1 MRSSVG
7 CDWALM
13 LGTAL
18 SLSLGYNATL
28 VTFGATLLGATAG
41 MAGTFLYLRKN
52 SLISDAISHAT
63 LPGLGVAFLV
73 SIAFG
78 WDGRQLGIL
87 LVGSALSAAL
97 GLYFVNWLTRE
108 TRLTQDTAIGC
119 VLSVFF
125 AFGVVLLTIIQVIPV
140 GRKAGL
146 ESFLLGSTAGM
157 LYSDALLILSLS
169 VLTAIVL
176 FVFLRPI
183 KLVTFDAK
191 YSETLGISVQRVD
204 FIILMV
210 TLVVTVLGMKIVGL
224 ILIVAL
230 LIIPAV
236 SARFWSE
243 KTNLIIVTA
252 TAFGALSGYIGTSI
266 SAVSIGLPTG
276 PIIVLCAFGI
286 FLISFLF
293 APKRGVLAIALNHY
307 RFQKTVHLTQGL
319 LSLALEQPI
328 YEPKTRRL
336 LQRMGYIRADGVVT
350 EVGRSLAAKTL
361 LNEKRWSFWQKTLTD
376 RDQFDG
382 EFVFNLMDIETK
394 LTQDQILL
402 IDQGLA
408 VQQGEQL

>member
-1 MRSSVG
+1 
-7 CDWALM
+7 M
-13 LGTAL
+13 LGAAL

-28 VTFGATLLGATAG
+28 VTLGATLLGAAAG

-52 SLISDAISHAT
+52 ALISDAISHAT
-63 LPGLGVAFLV
+63 LPGLSIAFLV
-73 SIAFG
+73 AVAFG
-78 WDGRQLGIL
+78 WDGRQLSTL
-87 LVGSALSAAL
+87 LGGSALSAAL

-119 VLSVFF
+119 ILSVFF
-125 AFGVVLLTIIQVIPV
+125 AFGVVLLTIIQVIPA

-157 LYSDALLILSLS
+157 LYSDALLILMLS
-169 VLTAIVL
+169 ILTVLVL
-176 FVFLRPI
+176 CVFLRPI
-183 KLVTFDAK
+183 KLATFDAS
-191 YSETLGISVQRVD
+191 YSETLGISVRRVD
-204 FIILMV
+204 TIILLV

-243 KTNLIIVTA
+243 KTEVILITSTA
-252 TAFGALSGYIGTSI
+252 CGALSGYIGSAI
-266 SAVSIGLPTG
+266 SAISAGLPTG
-276 PIIVLCAFGI
+276 PIIVLCAFGF

-293 APKRGVLAIALNHY
+293 APKRGVLAVALNHY
-307 RFQKTVHLTQGL
+307 QFQKIVHLTQGL
-319 LSLALEQPI
+319 LSLALGQPI

-336 LQRMGYIRADGVVT
+336 LQRLGYIRADGVVT
-350 EVGRSLAAKTL
+350 EVGKSLAAKTL
-361 LNEKRWSFWQKTLTD
+361 LNEKRWSYWQETL
-376 RDQFDG
+376 RESDQFDG
-382 EFVFNLMDIETK
+382 QVVFSLMDIETK

-408 VQQGEQL
+408 AQKGEQL

>member
-1 MRSSVG
+1 ML
-7 CDWALM
+7 WA
-13 LGTAL
+13 AL

-28 VTFGATLLGATAG
+28 VTLGASLLGAAAG

-52 SLISDAISHAT
+52 ALISDAISHAT
-63 LPGLGVAFLV
+63 LPGLGFAFLV
-73 SIAFG
+73 AFG
-78 WDGRQLGIL
+78 FGIDGRQLFIL
-87 LVGSALSAAL
+87 LSGSALSAAL

-125 AFGVVLLTIIQVIPV
+125 AFGVVLLTIIQVIPA

-157 LYSDALLILSLS
+157 LYSDALLILVLS
-169 VLTAIVL
+169 IITALVL

-183 KLVTFDAK
+183 KLVVFDQG

-210 TLVVTVLGMKIVGL
+210 TLAVTVLGMKIVGL

-243 KTNLIIVTA
+243 RTNIILVTA
-252 TAFGALSGYIGTSI
+252 TLFGALSGYIGSAI
-266 SAVSIGLPTG
+266 SAVSPGLPTG
-276 PIIVLCAFGI
+276 PIIVLCCFGL
-286 FLISFLF
+286 FLFSFLF
-293 APKRGVLAIALNHY
+293 APKRGVLAVALDHY
-307 RFQKTVHLTQGL
+307 RFQKAVHLTQGL
-319 LSLALEQPI
+319 LSMAAAQPI
-328 YEPKTRRL
+328 YEPKTQRLLRRL
-336 LQRMGYIRADGVVT
+336 GYIRADGVAT
-350 EVGRSLAAKTL
+350 ETGKSLAAKTL
-361 LNEKRWSFWQKTLTD
+361 LNEKRWSYWQEILKESNQL
-376 RDQFDG
+376 DG
-382 EFVFNLMDIETK
+382 QAVFNLMDIETK
-394 LTQDQILL
+394 LTPDQIKS

-408 VQQGEQL
+408 LKQGERM